1 MQKSFTLLF
10 LALLLWAT
18 SSAQIKKIVS
28 DAPAYG
34 KLDQAD
40 LELKTCEFE
49 KDANAM
55 VLSDKA
61 ELYYDDNL
69 NIVVERHKR
78 IKILTDAG
86 KKQADIRVE
95 YYGGN
100 RYEYITGLQGQIFNL
115 VNGKTE
121 ITKLDKKQIFT
132 ENVDK
137 SRMAMVFSFPNVK
150 AGSVIE
156 YKYKQTINSMSY
168 LPDWYFQAD
177 IPVRYSELITSI
189 PEWFYFTL
197 QQRNGQPFTKYNRSV
212 DSRSI
217 SNGTNTPLMFTQNIT
232 QYVMAN
238 LPSVVHEP
246 FMSSEIDNMQG
257 LYFNLTSFMPPAGF
271 TRNFSDTWAK
281 VGGTLADD
289 EDFGSQLKRKLVG
302 ESAII
307 DKAKTFKT
315 DNEKIAYVFNEV
327 KNTMKWNGTDR
338 WYTNDGTVKAWEKKI
353 GNSTEVNLI
362 LYHLL
367 KQSGVKAYPMV
378 VSTRDHGKVNPSY
391 SFLYQFN
398 RAVVYIPVD
407 STRRYVL
414 DATSKYNCYQE
425 TPATLLGSYGLC
437 IDKENKTYDL
447 VHIKRNTPVKQVVL
461 VNAQISPDGRMDG
474 TASISSYSYDR
485 FSRVE
490 NYKTNGEKKY
500 IDYLR
505 DNNNSLSISALKF
518 DNMEVD
524 TLPLNQN
531 ITFKQELT
539 GSDKDYIYF
548 SPNLFSS
555 FRTNPF
561 LSENR
566 VSNIEFGHTRF
577 YNITG
582 LFKVPE
588 GYKADALPQNI
599 SLVMPDKSITC
610 RRTVAANDGTIVVRY
625 IINYE
630 QPLYFKDSYPDL
642 REFYKRMYE
651 VLNEQVV
658 LKKS

>member
-1 MQKSFTLLF
+1 MQKTFTLLL
-10 LALLLWAT
+10 LALFAWAN
-18 SSAQIKKIVS
+18 SSGQTQKIIS
-28 DAPAYG
+28 DAPVYG
-34 KLDQAD
+34 KIDVAD
-40 LELKTCEFE
+40 LEFKTCDFE

-61 ELYYDDNL
+61 DVYYDDNL
-69 NIVVERHKR
+69 NIVVDRHRR
-78 IKILTDAG
+78 IKILSDAG
-86 KKQADIRVE
+86 KKQADVRIE

-100 RYEYITGLQGQIFNL
+100 RYEYITGLQGEIFNL
-115 VNGKTE
+115 VNGKIET
-121 ITKLDKKQIFT
+121 TKLDKKQIFT

-137 SRMAMVFSFPNVK
+137 SRTAMIFSFPNVK

-156 YKYKQTINSMSY
+156 YRYKQTINSMSD
-168 LPDWYFQAD
+168 LPDWYFQSGM
-177 IPVRYSELITSI
+177 PVRYSELITSI
-189 PEWFYFTL
+189 PEWFYFSL
-197 QQRNGQPFTKYNRSV
+197 QQRNGQPFTKFNRSIE
-212 DSRSI
+212 SRSI
-217 SNGTNTPLMFTQNIT
+217 SNGSNTPLMFSQNIT
-232 QYVMAN
+232 QYVMTN
-238 LPSVVHEP
+238 VPSVVHEP

-257 LYFNLTSFMPPAGF
+257 LYFHLTSFMPPAGF

-281 VGGTLADD
+281 VGGTLADH
-289 EDFGSQLKRKLVG
+289 EDFGAQLKRKLVG

-307 DKAKTFKT
+307 DKAKTLKT
-315 DNEKIAYVFNEV
+315 DDEKIAYVFNEV
-327 KNTMKWNGTDR
+327 KNSMKWNKSDQ

-378 VSTRDHGKVNPSY
+378 VSTREHGRVNPSY

-398 RAVVYIPVD
+398 RAVVYIPID
-407 STRRYVL
+407 STKRYVL
-414 DATSKYNCYQE
+414 DATGKYNCYQD
-425 TPATLLGSYGLC
+425 TPANLLGSYGLY
-437 IDKENKTYDL
+437 IDKDNKTYDL
-447 VHIKRNTPVKQVVL
+447 VHLTRTTPVKQVVL
-461 VNAQISPDGRMDG
+461 INAQILPDGKMDG
-474 TASISSYSYDR
+474 TASISNYSYDR
-485 FSRVE
+485 FNRIE

-500 IDYLR
+500 LDYLR
-505 DNNNSLSISALKF
+505 DNNNTLNISSLKM

-524 TLPLNQN
+524 TLPLTQN

-539 GSDKDYIYF
+539 GSDNNYIYF

-566 VSNIEFGHTRF
+566 VSNIDFGHTRS

-582 LFKVPE
+582 LFKIPA
-588 GYKADALPQNI
+588 GYKADALPQSI

-610 RRTVAANDGTIVVRY
+610 RRFVATNDGTIMIRY
-625 IINYE
+625 IISYE

-642 REFYKRMYE
+642 REFYKRMYD

-658 LKKS
+658 LKKA

>member
-1 MQKSFTLLF
+1 MQKTFTLLF
-10 LALLLWAT
+10 LALFSCAT
-18 SSAQIKKIVS
+18 SSAQTQKIVS
-28 DAPAYG
+28 DAPVYG
-34 KLDQAD
+34 KINIAD
-40 LELKTCEFE
+40 LESKSCEFE

-69 NIVVERHKR
+69 NIIVERHKR
-78 IKILTDAG
+78 VKILSDAG
-86 KKQADIRVE
+86 KKQADVRVE

-100 RYEYITGLQGQIFNL
+100 RYEYITGLQGEIFNL
-115 VNGKTE
+115 VNGKIE

-156 YKYKQTINSMSY
+156 YKYKQTINSMSN
-168 LPDWYFQAD
+168 LPDWYFQSD
-177 IPVRYSELITSI
+177 IPIRYSELITSI

-197 QQRNGQPFTKYNRSV
+197 QQRNGQPFTKFNRSIA
-212 DSRSI
+212 SRSI
-217 SNGTNTPLMFTQNIT
+217 SNGSNTPLMFSQNIT

-238 LPSVVHEP
+238 VPSVVHEP

-257 LYFNLTSFMPPAGF
+257 LYFHLTSFMPPAGF

-289 EDFGSQLKRKLVG
+289 EDFGAQLKRKLLG

-307 DKAKTFKT
+307 DKAKTLKT
-315 DNEKIAYVFNEV
+315 NDEKIAYVFNEV
-327 KNTMKWNGTDR
+327 KNSMKWNNIDR

-378 VSTRDHGKVNPSY
+378 VSTREHGRVNPSY

-407 STRRYVL
+407 STKRYIL
-414 DATSKYNCYQE
+414 DATGKYNCYQE
-425 TPATLLGSYGLC
+425 TPSNLLGSYGLY
-437 IDKENKTYDL
+437 IDKDNKTYDL
-447 VHIKRNTPVKQVVL
+447 VHLTRATPVKQVVL
-461 VNAQISPDGRMDG
+461 VNAQILPDGKMDG
-474 TASISSYSYDR
+474 TASISNYSYDR
-485 FSRVE
+485 FNRVE

-505 DNNNSLSISALKF
+505 DNNNTLTISSLKM

-524 TLPLNQN
+524 TLPLNQT
-531 ITFKQELT
+531 IAFKQELT

-566 VSNIEFGHTRF
+566 VSNIDFGHTRF
-577 YNITG
+577 YNMTG
-582 LFKVPE
+582 LYKLPA
-588 GYKADALPQNI
+588 GYKADALPKNI

-610 RRTVAANDGTIVVRY
+610 RRTVAENDGIIVIRY
-625 IINYE
+625 IINYD

-651 VLNEQVV
+651 MLNEQVV
-658 LKKS
+658 LKKA